1 MNRLR
6 GKIAAIESSGQ
17 LSLVDVDVGGDT
29 FTAIIVE
36 TPDSAGYLKLGGE
49 ILLLFKETEVSL
61 AKNLSG
67 LISLRNRIPA
77 LVQDI
82 VEGGLLSQVTLDYK
96 GNRIVS
102 IITSRSVRRLGL
114 KTGDQVEGLVKAN
127 EMTLME
133 YDDGL

>member
-6 GKIAAIESSGQ
+6 GRIAAIESSGQ
-17 LSLVDVDVGGDT
+17 LSLVDVDVDGDT

-77 LVQDI
+77 SVQDI
-82 VEGGLLSQVTLDYK
+82 VEGDLLSQVTLDYK

-102 IITSRSVRRLGL
+102 IITSRSVRRLEL

-133 YDDGL
+133 CDCEL

>member
-17 LSLVDVDVGGDT
+17 VSLVDVDVEGDT

-36 TPDSAGYLKLGGE
+36 TPDSAGYLKLGAE

-77 LVQDI
+77 QVQDI
-82 VEGGLLSQVTLDYK
+82 VEGSLLSQVTLDYK
-96 GNRIVS
+96 GNRVVS
-102 IITSRSVRRLGL
+102 VNTSRSVRRLGL
-114 KTGDQVEGLVKAN
+114 N
-127 EMTLME
+127 
-133 YDDGL
+133 DGLPV

>member
-6 GKIAAIESSGQ
+6 GRIAAIESSGQ
-17 LSLVDVDVGGDT
+17 LSLVDVDVEGDT

-77 LVQDI
+77 RVQDI
-82 VEGGLLSQVTLDYK
+82 VEGDLLSQVTLDYK

-102 IITSRSVRRLGL
+102 IITRRSVRRLGL

-133 YDDGL
+133 YDGGP

>member
-6 GKIAAIESSGQ
+6 GRIAAIESSGQ
-17 LSLVDVDVGGDT
+17 LSLVDVDVDGDT

-36 TPDSAGYLKLGGE
+36 TPDSAAYLKLAGE

-77 LVQDI
+77 SVQDI
-82 VEGGLLSQVTLDYK
+82 VEGDLLSQVTLGYK

-102 IITSRSVRRLGL
+102 VITTRSVRRLGL

-133 YDDGL
+133 CDCEL

>member
-17 LSLVDVDVGGDT
+17 LSLVDIDVEGDT

-36 TPDSAGYLKLGGE
+36 TPDSAAYLKLEGE

-82 VEGGLLSQVTLDYK
+82 LEGDLLSQVTLDYK

-133 YDDGL
+133 CDSGL

>member
-17 LSLVDVDVGGDT
+17 LSLVDVDVEGDT

-36 TPDSAGYLKLGGE
+36 TPDSAGYLKLGAE

-77 LVQDI
+77 QVQDI
-82 VEGGLLSQVTLDYK
+82 VEGSLLSQVTLDYK
-96 GNRIVS
+96 GNRVVS
-102 IITSRSVRRLGL
+102 VITSRSVRRLGL
-114 KTGDQVEGLVKAN
+114 KAGDPVEGLVKAN

-133 YDDGL
+133 CDGGL

>member
-6 GKIAAIESSGQ
+6 GKVAAIESSGQ

>member
-17 LSLVDVDVGGDT
+17 LSLVDVDVDGDT

-36 TPDSAGYLKLGGE
+36 TPDSAAYLKLAGE

-77 LVQDI
+77 RVQDI
-82 VEGGLLSQVTLDYK
+82 VEGDLLSQVTLGYK

-102 IITSRSVRRLGL
+102 VITTRSVRRLGL

-133 YDDGL
+133 CDCEL

>member
-82 VEGGLLSQVTLDYK
+82 VEGSLLSQVTLDYK

>member
-6 GKIAAIESSGQ
+6 GKVAAIESSGQ

-114 KTGDQVEGLVKAN
+114 KTGDQVEGLVKAD

>member
-17 LSLVDVDVGGDT
+17 LSLVDVDVDGDT

-82 VEGGLLSQVTLDYK
+82 LEGDLLSQVTLDYK

-102 IITSRSVRRLGL
+102 IITHRSVRRLGL
-114 KTGDQVEGLVKAN
+114 QTGDQVEGLVKAN

-133 YDDGL
+133 CDSGL